1 MQRFD
6 GFFSRTKYK
15 LIKIGIFNM
24 QRFDRFFRRTGIPR
38 FTLLMWGLKKKT
50 VEEKTA

>member
-6 GFFSRTKYK
+6 GFFSRAKYK

-50 VEEKTA
+50 AEAKTA